1 MLGGLRQETACCVDP
16 TVELNGVLMPKRV
29 AVTGG
34 LPAWLMLLTLVVIG
48 GTGCRPASSPSGPT
62 GERPPERKG
71 NQPQEPV
78 TVPAKPIQWGNQ
90 KVDRQRLERAIQ
102 LATDYMVRACDQQG
116 HFQYLVHLDP
126 QVKIYPEYNV
136 VRHVGAMMGLAVAH
150 GFKPAEPTKQA
161 LLRANR
167 FLKEKCLGPVDGHP
181 ELLAVWSRPE
191 VTMLKHDLQAKL
203 GGTGLGLV
211 ALAYLEA
218 IAPGTTSKQDLRK
231 LANFILFMQKENGDF
246 HANYIPA
253 QGGHVDLP
261 GAWMFSGEAAL
272 GLLMLYE
279 IDPDRRWLAAAEKAI
294 YYLGESQ
301 VDLVPT
307 YPDQWVLQAGR
318 RWVPLVKEAPFGKS
332 RQQIMAHLTRTCQD
346 MLADQRALK
355 EDPRI
360 AGCFAR
366 DGITCST
373 GTCLEGILNAWSCLP
388 EEERLLKQQ
397 ILESADA
404 GVDFLLK
411 SQLRHGRYAG
421 AWTFI
426 TPLLSPD
433 DARLSPHFQAQAEE
447 IRIDYVQ
454 HPLCALVRYH
464 QLLQQG
470 VLSSEQPA
478 GKE

>member
-1 MLGGLRQETACCVDP
+1 
-16 TVELNGVLMPKRV
+16 MPKRV
-29 AVTGG
+29 AVHKRLATCRGT
-34 LPAWLMLLTLVVIG
+34 AWLALLTIAIICWS
-48 GTGCRPASSPSGPT
+48 GCRPASSPEPEEKTAPGQ
-62 GERPPERKG
+62 GNNKPPVQQIDPSARIK
-71 NQPQEPV
+71 
-78 TVPAKPIQWGNQ
+78 WGNQ

-102 LATDYMVRACDQQG
+102 LATDYMVRACDQEG
-116 HFQYLVHLDP
+116 HFEYLVHLDP
-126 QVKIYPEYNV
+126 EVKIHPEYNI

-150 GFKPAEPTKQA
+150 QFKPAQESKQA
-161 LLRANR
+161 LLRAHR

-181 ELLAVWSRPE
+181 ELQAVWSRPE
-191 VTMLKHDLQAKL
+191 VTMVKHELQAKL

-218 IAPGTTSKQDLRK
+218 IQPGTTSKQDLRK
-231 LANFILFMQKENGDF
+231 LANFILFMQKADGDF
-246 HANYIPA
+246 YANYIPA
-253 QGGHVDLP
+253 QGGRVNLP

-279 IDPDRRWLAAAEKAI
+279 IDPDRRWLEAAEKAI

-301 VDLVPT
+301 VDVVPT
-307 YPDQWVLQAGR
+307 VPDQWVLQAGR
-318 RWVPLVKEAPFGKS
+318 RWVSLVKESPLRQS
-332 RQQIMAHLTRTCQD
+332 RQPIMRHLVRTCQD
-346 MLADQRALK
+346 MLADQRALQ

-360 AGCFAR
+360 SGCFAR
-366 DGITCST
+366 AGITCST
-373 GTCLEGILNAWSCLP
+373 GTCLEGVLNAWSCLP

-397 ILESADA
+397 ILEGAAA
-404 GVDFLLK
+404 GVEFLLK
-411 SQLRHGRYAG
+411 SQIRHGRYSG

-433 DARLSPHFQAQAEE
+433 DARLSPHYQAQAEE

-470 VLSSEQPA
+470 AVGGGEQPS
-478 GKE
+478 GK